1 MVFGH
6 LNDNGPMQASR
17 TSAVLMLIGGFWAN
31 CAFSQELG
39 DWSFG
44 QTTDK
49 DGKIT
54 YFASIH
60 ANNMI
65 SSGGGEAN
73 YAPLYSIGCHSG
85 DAAHWVQRLELED
98 GVSRRGDIEL
108 NAIIDDKAPREE
120 NWQIGSRGR
129 ILTRENT
136 PDIAELRRAA
146 SLELS
151 WNWGWSWMW
160 ISDEAK
166 INLGEIGS
174 VIFTLAKSCGIEE
187 PN

>member
-6 LNDNGPMQASR
+6 LNDNGPMQALR
-17 TSAVLMLIGGFWAN
+17 ISAVLILICGFWTS
-31 CAFSQELG
+31 CAGSQELG

-44 QTTDK
+44 QTTAK
-49 DGKIT
+49 DGEIT

-60 ANNMI
+60 TNNMI
-65 SSGGGEAN
+65 SSGGGEAD

-85 DAAHWVQRLELED
+85 GTAHWVQRLELED
-98 GVSRRGDIEL
+98 GVSGHGDIEL
-108 NAIIDDKAPREE
+108 IAIVDDKAPREE

-129 ILTRENT
+129 TLTRENT
-136 PDIAELRRAA
+136 PDIAELRSAA
-146 SLELS
+146 RLELS

-160 ISDEAK
+160 ISDEA
-166 INLGEIGS
+166 NVDLGEIGS

-187 PN
+187 PD